1 MQIITEFGWFAWYFF
16 LTVLDIF
23 NDESVNSTLRNKK
36 WRDQNGWPK
45 IKFKYKLGWNSVHG
59 S

>member
-1 MQIITEFGWFAWYFF
+1 MIRLVLF

-23 NDESVNSTLRNKK
+23 NDESVNSTFRNKK
-36 WRDQNGWPK
+36 WLDQNGWPK
-45 IKFKYKLGWNSVHG
+45 IKFEYKLGWNSVHG

>member
-1 MQIITEFGWFAWYFF
+1 MIRLVLF

-23 NDESVNSTLRNKK
+23 NDESVNSTFRNKK
-36 WRDQNGWPK
+36 WADQNVWPK
-45 IKFKYKLGWNSVHG
+45 IKFEYKLGWNSVYE